1 MYPTNHTPKGIDFDY
16 KSLKKEDLD
25 YIFKDMVFKKDLMNH
40 QLISVAFS
48 ADRNRVA
55 LFLDVGTGKTATA
68 LGVAFL
74 WKCKKILVVC
84 PSSAFSAWEKDISQ
98 FTDYTSIFLIG
109 EKRERKSKL
118 KKKRNIYVINYEGL
132 KTIYGHLVSGNGLN
146 KESCIKKNRKWK
158 VDVNSFI
165 DKFDCIILDEVHKCK
180 NYDTI
185 QSEICYELSSRADH
199 CIGLTGTPID
209 RSMLELF
216 NIYKVIDLGKS
227 LGNNFFY
234 YRRSYFQKGYYEW
247 YIKPNC
253 KEQILEK
260 LSGVTISFDRAE
272 CFDLPDLQEIVKWIK
287 PSEEFLNLQHSII
300 KGETVKVSEGVLNG
314 STEETPL
321 VIKSKGDKL
330 RQLASG
336 FVYYENGTGRKA
348 HLLKKNPKIE
358 ALLDILEDSGG
369 KVIIFYHYTEEGN
382 ILKEVL
388 KKNKI
393 LFTNIDGSI
402 IGEERN
408 ENIKKFMTDEN
419 IRILL
424 SQSSCGSE
432 GFDAY
437 LANTVIFFSPV
448 ASPKVRKQCIG
459 RMQRLGKVGKSLVID
474 LVLED
479 SIEEKILVNRDE
491 RTSLVKTVMDY
502 IQSYLK
508 KVEVV

>member
-1 MYPTNHTPKGIDFDY
+1 MVSNFDY
-16 KSLKKEDLD
+16 KSLTKDELKYIFREIKFKKE
-25 YIFKDMVFKKDLMNH
+25 LMNH
-40 QLISVAFS
+40 QLISMVFGI
-48 ADRNRVA
+48 DKKRIA

-68 LGVAFL
+68 LGTSLL
-74 WKCKKILVVC
+74 WKCKKILVIC

-98 FTDYTSIFLIG
+98 FTDYTSTFLIG
-109 EKRERKSKL
+109 NGRDRRALL
-118 KKKRNIYVINYEGL
+118 KKKKDIYIINYEGL
-132 KTIYGHLVSGNGLN
+132 KTIYGHLVKGKG
-146 KESCIKKNRKWK
+146 WK
-158 VDVNSFI
+158 VDVSNFV
-165 DKFDCIILDEVHKCK
+165 DKFDCIILDEAHKCK

-185 QSEICYELSSRADH
+185 QSEICYELSSRSEH

-227 LGNNFFY
+227 LGNNYFY

-247 YIKPNC
+247 YIKPEC
-253 KEQILEK
+253 KERILEK

-272 CFDLPDLQEIVKWIK
+272 CFDLPDLQEIVKWIN

-314 STEETPL
+314 SSQDTPL

-369 KVIIFYHYTEEGN
+369 KVIIFYHYVEEGN
-382 ILKEVL
+382 ILKDVL

-393 LFTNIDGSI
+393 LFVEVNGSI

-408 ENIKKFMTDEN
+408 TNIKKFMTDEN

-448 ASPKVRKQCIG
+448 ASPKIRKQCIG

-474 LVLED
+474 LVLLN
-479 SIEEKILVNRDE
+479 SIEEKILKNRDE

-508 KVEVV
+508 KVEIV